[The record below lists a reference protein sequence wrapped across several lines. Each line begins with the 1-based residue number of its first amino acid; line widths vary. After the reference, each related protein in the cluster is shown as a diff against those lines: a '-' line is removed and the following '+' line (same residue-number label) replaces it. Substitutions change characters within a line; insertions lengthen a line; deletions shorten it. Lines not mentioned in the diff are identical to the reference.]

1 MMESYLEL
9 QVQRSH
15 TLPKPFDGD
24 QLAAACRLDAVF
36 PGYLSA
42 VFHASALKR
51 TAQFIA
57 YAETDFDRPHIM
69 AARLAAVSP
78 SDISVTDPLAQIAK
92 ALISLKPVQI
102 IRALYGNAPPGLI
115 GLLARIGHNPLRDTA
130 DYRLAFDL
138 FSKPDNRARAKLL
151 GQIEGTITAKALRVI
166 ARIDP
171 IFLRPH
177 VLERVRSETAL
188 EALHEALA
196 LIRRL
201 VPSATD
207 ATLIESLD
215 HLSPR
220 DRDLSKWIEGW
231 LRKSERL
238 LVAPPIPVD
247 DPDLRLIPLKDLDEV
262 GRKLGNCL
270 GSRIA
275 CGALGCRLHYEWG
288 RDQTA
293 AAVELRALSGG
304 AWVIEQIRGTHN
316 QPVTPAR
323 LKAIRTK
330 LSSYGVLSYVAPGMG
345 RAGSRLASLLR
356 VYDLTDTDAQEE
368 FDDAVDVIVE
378 ELADLMDHA

>member
-1 MMESYLEL
+1 MESYLEL
-9 QVQRSH
+9 QVHRSH
-15 TLPKPFDGD
+15 TIPKPFGGD
-24 QLAAACRLDAVF
+24 HLTVACQLDAAL

-42 VFHASALKR
+42 AFHASALKR

-69 AARLAAVSP
+69 AARLAAISP
-78 SDISVTDPLAQIAK
+78 TDISAADPLAQMAK
-92 ALISLKPVQI
+92 ALILLRPPQI
-102 IRALYGNAPPGLI
+102 IQAVYGTVPPGLI
-115 GLLARIGHNPLRDTA
+115 GLLARFGHDPLRDPA
-130 DYRLAFDL
+130 DYRLAFNL
-138 FSKPDNRARAKLL
+138 FSQPENRARTKLL
-151 GQIEGTITAKALRVI
+151 GQIEGKITAKSLRII

-201 VPSATD
+201 VQSATD
-207 ATLIESLD
+207 ATLMESLD

-220 DRDLSKWIEGW
+220 DRDLSKWIEAW

-238 LVAPPIPVD
+238 LITPPIPVD

-262 GRKLGNCL
+262 GRRFGNCL

-275 CGALGCRLHYEWG
+275 YGALGCRLYYEWG

-293 AAVELRALSGG
+293 AAIELRALSGG

-316 QPVTPAR
+316 QPVTPAG
-323 LKAIRTK
+323 LKAIRAK
-330 LSSYGVLSYVAPGMG
+330 FSSYGVLSYVAPGLG

-356 VYDLTDTDAQEE
+356 AYDLADTDADEE
-368 FDDAVDVIVE
+368 FDDAVDGIVE
-378 ELADLMDHA
+378 ELADLVDHA

>member
-15 TLPKPFDGD
+15 TIPKPFGGD
-24 QLAAACRLDAVF
+24 HLAAACRLDAAL
-36 PGYLSA
+36 PGYLAAS
-42 VFHASALKR
+42 FHACALKR

-57 YAETDFDRPHIM
+57 CAETDFDRPHTM
-69 AARLAAVSP
+69 AARLAAISP
-78 SDISVTDPLAQIAK
+78 TDISAADPLAQIAK
-92 ALISLKPVQI
+92 ALILLRPAQI
-102 IRALYGNAPPGLI
+102 IQAVYGTVPPGLI
-115 GLLARIGHNPLRDTA
+115 GLLARFGHDPLRHPG
-130 DYRLAFDL
+130 DYRLAFEL
-138 FSKPDNRARAKLL
+138 FSRSEHRARAKLL
-151 GQIEGTITAKALRVI
+151 GQIEGTVTAKAVRII

-207 ATLIESLD
+207 AALMESLD

-238 LVAPPIPVD
+238 LVTPPIPVD

-275 CGALGCRLHYEWG
+275 YGALGCRLHYEWG

-304 AWVIEQIRGTHN
+304 AWVIEQIRGTYN
-316 QPVTPAR
+316 QPVSSDAMR
-323 LKAIRTK
+323 AIRAK
-330 LSSYGVLSYVAPGMG
+330 FSSYGVLSYVAPGLG

-356 VYDLTDTDAQEE
+356 AYDLADTDADEE
-368 FDDAVDVIVE
+368 FDDAVDGIVE
-378 ELADLMDHA
+378 ELTDLMEDA

>member
-1 MMESYLEL
+1 MEQATS
-9 QVQRSH
+9 RFNAA
-15 TLPKPFDGD
+15 PKPFDGD
-24 QLAAACRLDAVF
+24 HLAAACRLDAAL
-36 PGYLSA
+36 PGYLAAS
-42 VFHASALKR
+42 FHASALKR

-57 YAETDFDRPHIM
+57 CAETDFDQPHIM
-69 AARLAAVSP
+69 AARLAAISP
-78 SDISVTDPLAQIAK
+78 SDFSAADPLAQIAR
-92 ALISLKPVQI
+92 ALIVLKPAPIVQ
-102 IRALYGNAPPGLI
+102 ASYGTLPPGLI
-115 GLLARIGHNPLRDTA
+115 GLLARFGHDPLRDPG
-130 DYRLAFDL
+130 DYRLAFEL
-138 FSKPDNRARAKLL
+138 FSRSEHRARAKLL
-151 GQIEGTITAKALRVI
+151 GQIEGKITAKSLRII

-207 ATLIESLD
+207 ATLRESLD

-238 LVAPPIPVD
+238 LVTPPIPAG

-275 CGALGCRLHYEWG
+275 YGALGCRLYYEWG

-316 QPVTPAR
+316 QPVTPAG
-323 LKAIRTK
+323 LKAIRAK
-330 LSSYGVLSYVAPGMG
+330 LSSYGVLSYIAPGMG

-356 VYDLTDTDAQEE
+356 AYDLTDTDAEEE
-368 FDDAVDVIVE
+368 FDDAVDGIVE

>member
-1 MMESYLEL
+1 MMESYLEPL
-9 QVQRSH
+9 VFRSS
-15 TLPKPFDGD
+15 TDPKPFDGGH
-24 QLAAACRLDAVF
+24 LAAACRLDVAL
-36 PGYLSA
+36 PGYLNA
-42 VFHASALKR
+42 AFHASALKR

-57 YAETDFDRPHIM
+57 YAEIDFDRPQIM
-69 AARLAAVSP
+69 ADRLAAISP
-78 SDISVTDPLAQIAK
+78 TDISATDPLVQIAR
-92 ALISLKPVQI
+92 ALILLRPAEI

-115 GLLARIGHNPLRDTA
+115 GLFARIGHNPFRDTT

-138 FSKPDNRARAKLL
+138 FARPENRARAKLL
-151 GQIEGTITAKALRVI
+151 GQIEGTVTAKTVRII
-166 ARIDP
+166 AQIDP

-207 ATLIESLD
+207 ATLVESLD

-238 LVAPPIPVD
+238 LVTPPIPAD

-275 CGALGCRLHYEWG
+275 YGALGCRLHYEWD

-293 AAVELRALSGG
+293 AAIELRALSGG

-316 QPVTPAR
+316 QPISHAA
-323 LKAIRTK
+323 LKVIRAK
-330 LSSYGVLSYVAPGMG
+330 FSSYGVLSYVAPGMG

-356 VYDLTDTDAQEE
+356 AYDLTDEDAEE
-368 FDDAVDVIVE
+368 DFDDAVDGIVE

>member
-1 MMESYLEL
+1 MESYLEPL
-9 QVQRSH
+9 VNRSS
-15 TLPKPFDGD
+15 TVPRPFDGD
-24 QLAAACRLDAVF
+24 PLAAACRLDTAF

-57 YAETDFDRPHIM
+57 CAETDFDQPHIM
-69 AARLAAVSP
+69 AARLAAISP
-78 SDISVTDPLAQIAK
+78 TDISAADPLAQIAK
-92 ALISLKPVQI
+92 ALILLKPGPIV
-102 IRALYGNAPPGLI
+102 RASYGTLPPGLI
-115 GLLARIGHNPLRDTA
+115 GLLARFGHDPLRDPG
-130 DYRLAFDL
+130 DYRLAFEL
-138 FSKPDNRARAKLL
+138 FSRSEHRARAKLL
-151 GQIEGTITAKALRVI
+151 GQIEGKITARSLRII

-177 VLERVRSETAL
+177 VLERVRSETML

-201 VPSATD
+201 VPSAND
-207 ATLIESLD
+207 ATLMESLN

-220 DRDLSKWIEGW
+220 DRDLSKWIEAW

-238 LVAPPIPVD
+238 LITPPIPVD

-262 GRKLGNCL
+262 GRRFGNCL

-275 CGALGCRLHYEWG
+275 YGALGCRLHYEWG

-316 QPVTPAR
+316 QPVSSDAMR
-323 LKAIRTK
+323 AIRAK
-330 LSSYGVLSYVAPGMG
+330 FSSYGVLSYVAPGLG

-356 VYDLTDTDAQEE
+356 AYDLADTDADEE
-368 FDDAVDVIVE
+368 FDDAVDGIVE
-378 ELADLMDHA
+378 ELADLVDHA

>member
-1 MMESYLEL
+1 MEIYLEKATS
-9 QVQRSH
+9 RFNAA
-15 TLPKPFDGD
+15 PKPFDGD
-24 QLAAACRLDAVF
+24 QLAAACRLDAAL

-57 YAETDFDRPHIM
+57 CAETDFDQPHIM
-69 AARLAAVSP
+69 AARLAAISP
-78 SDISVTDPLAQIAK
+78 ADISAADPLAQIAK
-92 ALISLKPVQI
+92 ALILLRPRRLIQAV
-102 IRALYGNAPPGLI
+102 YGTVPPGLI
-115 GLLARIGHNPLRDTA
+115 GLLARIGHDPLRDPA
-130 DYRLAFDL
+130 DYRLAFEL
-138 FSKPDNRARAKLL
+138 FSRSEHRARAKLL
-151 GQIEGTITAKALRVI
+151 GQIEGKITAKSLRII

-171 IFLRPH
+171 VFLRPH
-177 VLERVRSETAL
+177 VLERVRSETVL

-196 LIRRL
+196 VIRRL

-207 ATLIESLD
+207 AALMESLD
-215 HLSPR
+215 HLSLR
-220 DRDLSKWIEGW
+220 DRDLSIWIEAW

-238 LVAPPIPVD
+238 LVTPPIPAD

-275 CGALGCRLHYEWG
+275 YGALGCRLHYEWD

-293 AAVELRALSGG
+293 AAIELRALSGG

-316 QPVTPAR
+316 QPISHAA
-323 LKAIRTK
+323 LKVIRAK
-330 LSSYGVLSYVAPGMG
+330 FSSYGVLSYVAPGMG

-356 VYDLTDTDAQEE
+356 AYDLTDTDAEE
-368 FDDAVDVIVE
+368 DFDDAVDGIVE